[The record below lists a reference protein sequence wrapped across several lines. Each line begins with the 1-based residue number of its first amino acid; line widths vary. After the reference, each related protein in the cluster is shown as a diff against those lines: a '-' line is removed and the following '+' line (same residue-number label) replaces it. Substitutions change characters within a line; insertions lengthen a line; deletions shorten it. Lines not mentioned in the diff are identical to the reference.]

1 MKKRRWGSGLYMALL
16 LILMYLPIAV
26 VVLFSFNANTARNT
40 TVFTGFSLQWYRDL
54 FLDTRGFGQA
64 LLSSL
69 ELALASC
76 LLSGIIGTLGAV
88 GMAEKELRGRVGLI
102 GRMAQGLTTLP
113 IMIPEIILGIALMA
127 LYYAV
132 DLPLGMLA
140 LVISHTTFCIPYI
153 FIVVKGR
160 LAGMDP
166 ALTEA
171 ARDLGASPR
180 RALKDIT
187 LPLILPG
194 ILSGCFLAL
203 AMSLDDFIISFFVTG
218 PGTVTLPLKIYSSIK
233 TGISPQVNALS
244 TLILVVIVLCVG
256 AAQLLGKNKKQ
267 IKRSD

>member
-1 MKKRRWGSGLYMALL
+1 MKKRRLGSSLFMAAV
-16 LILMYLPIAV
+16 LILMYLPILI
-26 VVLFSFNANTARNT
+26 VVLYSFNANTARNT
-40 TVFTGFSLQWYRDL
+40 TIFTGFSLQWYQDL
-54 FLDTRGFGQA
+54 FADTRGFGQA
-64 LLSSL
+64 LASSL

-76 LLSGIIGTLGAV
+76 LLAGVIGTLGAI
-88 GMAEKELRGRVGLI
+88 GMVEKELYGKVGLI

-127 LYYAV
+127 LFYAV
-132 DLPLGMLA
+132 EMPLGMTA
-140 LVISHTTFCIPYI
+140 LVLSHTTFCIPYI

-166 ALTEA
+166 SLTEA
-171 ARDLGASPR
+171 ARDLGASPK
-180 RALKDIT
+180 RALWDIT
-187 LPLILPG
+187 LPLIFPG

-256 AAQLLGKNKKQ
+256 AAQWLGKNKKANQ
-267 IKRSD
+267 KE